1 MIDKDS
7 ILLENAYKTILERTM
22 GPTKGMKLPPG
33 FASLIEP
40 AESLFDDAQNVQS
53 MEPQNEDEEVY
64 DQDANDLGSFNEI
77 EASAAPISVE
87 NLKKFLADRVFDSP
101 EAQAELKRNPKA
113 KYKKPLVHGSN
124 IPLKPEVEAPFLK
137 HKKREKRIEEIKA
150 VVLTD
155 GSNNPV
161 DLIDIDEFKKMIT
174 ERPDNLLATNGK
186 MMKSAGSDAIYYNTT
201 LPALKGLVVNEST
214 GDFLIVRTC
223 PHAGKCMQVCYAM
236 LGNYLVQSGPT
247 LRQTRILNYL
257 MNDYEGYKDQLHW
270 EIIGHKRTNDRNNVK
285 TVIRF
290 NDSGDMISEKY
301 IQMAMDT
308 ARSMPKI
315 LFYAY
320 TKEVKTVKA
329 MTNIPDNFIWNFS
342 FEGVQDNMIDRY
354 NDKHSDIIP
363 RILNSGVILHDL
375 IHKEYTYKGPK
386 QVVQFKNA
394 MADMFKVKAD
404 KFLTYDEYQSN
415 PAGYQGYVVLLLPS
429 EHNNVVHNN
438 RSLKLRVKEI
448 GDSMKKGLID
458 EKWIYNSPQ
467 ALQEFKQALAKEY
480 KLNPENILSMEEM
493 FDTPQGQ
500 PNQYVVIVLPGEA
513 DVPATRKDVLG
524 TYLYV
529 HGTPTKGIKRK
540 STPKPTLD

>member
-1 MIDKDS
+1 MFDRDS
-7 ILLENAYKTILERTM
+7 LLLEKAYRFILEKTM
-22 GPTKGMKLPPG
+22 GPAKGMNMPPG
-33 FASLIEP
+33 FSDLIEP
-40 AESLFDDAQNVQS
+40 ADSLFDDDVSQIK
-53 MEPQNEDEEVY
+53 NEDEEVY
-64 DQDANDLGSFNEI
+64 DQDANDVNKFNEI
-77 EASAAPISVE
+77 EARSAPISVE
-87 NLKKFLADRVFDSP
+87 NLKKFLADRVFDTP
-101 EAQAELKRNPKA
+101 EYQAQLKKNPKA
-113 KYKKPLVHGSN
+113 KYKKPLVHRSN
-124 IPLKPEVEAPFLK
+124 IPIKPEYEAPFLK
-137 HKKREKRIEEIKA
+137 HKDRDKRIDQIKA

-155 GSNNPV
+155 ANNNPV
-161 DLIDIDEFKKMIT
+161 DLIDIDAFKKMIT
-174 ERPDNLLATNGK
+174 ERPEVLLATNGK

-214 GDFLIVRTC
+214 GEFLIVITC

-236 LGNYLVQSGPT
+236 LGNYLVQNGPT

-301 IQMAMDT
+301 ILMAMDT
-308 ARSMPKI
+308 ARSMPNI

-320 TKEVKTVKA
+320 TKEVKLVKG
-329 MTNIPDNFIWNFS
+329 MTNIPDNFVWNFS
-342 FEGVQDNMIDRY
+342 FEGHQDNLIDRY

-375 IHKEYTYKGPK
+375 IHKEYTYTGPK
-386 QVVQFKNA
+386 QILQFKHL
-394 MADMFKVKAD
+394 MANLFKVQAD

-415 PAGYQGYVVLLLPS
+415 PAGYSGYIVLLLPS
-429 EHNNVVHNN
+429 EHDNVVHNN

-448 GDSMKKGLID
+448 GDSLKKGLID
-458 EKWIYNSPQ
+458 EKWTYNSQQ
-467 ALQEFKQALAKEY
+467 ALQEFKQAIAKEF
-480 KLNPENILSMEEM
+480 KLNPENILSMDEM
-493 FDTPQGQ
+493 FDTPLGQ
-500 PNQYVVIVLPGEA
+500 KNQYIVIVLPGEA

-529 HGTPTKGIKRK
+529 HGTPTTGIKRK
-540 STPKPTLD
+540 KLPKPTLD

>member
-1 MIDKDS
+1 MVDKDS
-7 ILLENAYKTILERTM
+7 LLLEKAYRVILEKTM
-22 GPTKGMKLPPG
+22 GPTKGMNMPPG
-33 FASLIEP
+33 FISLIEP
-40 AESLFDDAQNVQS
+40 AESLFDDKENVQS
-53 MEPQNEDEEVY
+53 MQPENEDEEVY
-64 DQDANDLGSFNEI
+64 DQDANDPSKFNEI
-77 EASAAPISVE
+77 QASANPISVD

-101 EAQAELKRNPKA
+101 QAQAELKRNPNA
-113 KYKKPLVHGSN
+113 KYKKPLVHASN
-124 IPLKPEVEAPFLK
+124 IPIKPEVEAPFLK
-137 HKKREKRIEEIKA
+137 HKNREKRIDEIKA

-155 GSNNPV
+155 ANNNPV
-161 DLIDIDEFKKMIT
+161 DLIDVDEFKKMIMQ
-174 ERPDNLLATNGK
+174 RPDDLLATNGK

-214 GDFLIVRTC
+214 GEFLIVTTC
-223 PHAGKCMQVCYAM
+223 PHAGQCMKVCYAM

-270 EIIGHKRTNDRNNVK
+270 EIIGYKRENDRNNVK

-308 ARSMPKI
+308 ARSMPNI

-320 TKEVKTVKA
+320 TKEVKLVKG

-342 FEGVQDNMIDRY
+342 FEGRQDNLIDRY
-354 NDKHSDIIP
+354 ADKHSDIIP
-363 RILNSGVILHDL
+363 RVLNSGVVLHDL

-386 QVVQFKNA
+386 QIIQFKNL
-394 MADMFKVKAD
+394 MANLFKVNAD

-415 PAGYQGYVVLLLPS
+415 PAGYSGYVVLLLPS
-429 EHNNVVHNN
+429 EHDNVVHNN
-438 RSLKLRVKEI
+438 RSLKLRPAELKDAQNLVE
-448 GDSMKKGLID
+448 D
-458 EKWIYNSPQ
+458 KWKYNSSQ
-467 ALQEFKQALAKEY
+467 ALQEFKQAMAKEF
-480 KLNPENILSMEEM
+480 KLNPANILSMDEM
-493 FDTPQGQ
+493 FNTPQGQ
-500 PNQYVVIVLPGEA
+500 PNQYIVIVLPGEA

-529 HGTPTKGIKRK
+529 HGTPPKGIKRK
-540 STPKPTLD
+540 KLAKPTLD